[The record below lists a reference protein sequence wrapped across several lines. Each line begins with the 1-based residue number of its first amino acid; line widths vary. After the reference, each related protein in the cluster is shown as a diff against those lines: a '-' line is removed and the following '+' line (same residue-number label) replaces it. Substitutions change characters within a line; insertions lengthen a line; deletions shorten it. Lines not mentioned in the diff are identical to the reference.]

1 MNKLLLRSRL
11 VKGKKT
17 ASCPFTLIELLV
29 VMGIMVIL
37 LGLAAPAFNKIA
49 LGSGPPAA
57 VRQISSTLRQ
67 ARQLAIAQ
75 RTNVAVIFPDD
86 QNDFADSNDKPF
98 QSLHVCTKYQD
109 SAPKYKF
116 AEGTKW
122 IYLPQ
127 GAVLEENFTS
137 ANFLPVDVDANGVD
151 PNGTGAKTFSSV
163 PAVVFKPSGALNHDY
178 IQFDVIEG
186 AYDGSHIVRNTENKF
201 TITINRFT
209 GRVRVE

>member
-1 MNKLLLRSRL
+1 MNKSLHGSRL
-11 VKGKKT
+11 LKGRRS
-17 ASCPFTLIELLV
+17 ASQPFSLIELLV
-29 VMGIMVIL
+29 VMGVMVIL

-75 RTNVAVIFPDD
+75 RTYVAVIFPDD
-86 QNDFADSNDKPF
+86 QNDFSDSNDKPF

-109 SAPKYKF
+109 SAPRYKF

-137 ANFLPVDVDANGVD
+137 ANFLDIDIDADGSGPSN
-151 PNGTGAKTFSSV
+151 NTYNSV
-163 PAVVFKPSGALNHDY
+163 PAVVFKPSGALNHSY

-186 AYDGSHIVRNTENKF
+186 AYDGSHIARNTENKF